1 MISNNYETLSRGI
14 PWLSH
19 LLFQCCWYSHT
30 FIAGHVAALLTF
42 RMNSLLPFES
52 TIEQTTEIVLA
63 LKQ

>member
-1 MISNNYETLSRGI
+1 MISNSYETLSRGI

-19 LLFQCCWYSHT
+19 LLFQCYWYSHA
-30 FIAGHVAALLTF
+30 FIARHVAALVTSHT
-42 RMNSLLPFES
+42 NGLLPFES

>member
-1 MISNNYETLSRGI
+1 MISNSYKTLSRGI

-19 LLFQCCWYSHT
+19 LLFQCCWCSHA
-30 FIAGHVAALLTF
+30 FIARHVAALETSHT
-42 RMNSLLPFES
+42 NGWLPFES